1 MEQCKKCGNEF
12 EPTKGLISYCSL
24 TCRNSRSWTE
34 SDKLKK
40 SKSAKNSEK
49 VKEANSNRPDDVWI
63 KIGNTR
69 KQNHKKQILESNY
82 EDLSFESLRFRILY
96 EQENKCNK
104 CGLDEWLGEYLV
116 LELEHKD
123 GNHFNNDRDN
133 LEMLCP
139 NCHSLTETWRGR
151 NKRERKMRVSDEK
164 LLEALLTN
172 DWNMRQAL
180 ISVGLAAK
188 GGNYNRCHKLKKEFE
203 SVA

>member
-12 EPTKGLISYCSL
+12 EPKKGLVSYCSL

-49 VKEANSNRPDDVWI
+49 VKEANSNRTDDVWI

-69 KQNHKKQILESNY
+69 KENHRKQILESKY

-104 CGLDEWLGEYLV
+104 CGLDEWLGESLV

-123 GNHFNNDRDN
+123 GNHFNNDRNN

-180 ISVGLAAK
+180 ILVGLAAK
-188 GGNYNRCHKLKKEFE
+188 GGNYNRCHRLKREYDL
-203 SVA
+203 VA

>member
-12 EPTKGLISYCSL
+12 EPKKGLVSYCSL

-49 VKEANSNRPDDVWI
+49 VKEANSNRTDDVWI

-69 KQNHKKQILESNY
+69 KENHRKQILESKY

-104 CGLDEWLGEYLV
+104 CGLDEWLGESLV

-123 GNHFNNDRDN
+123 GNHFNNDRNN

-180 ISVGLAAK
+180 ILVGLVAK
-188 GGNYNRCHKLKKEFE
+188 GGNYNRCHRLKREYDL
-203 SVA
+203 VA